1 MNKEHNEVHLYVRK
15 RLYKAFR
22 NSRSK
27 FCIVDFGFIHVILSY
42 FRSGTKQNEDFL
54 FRV

>member
-15 RLYKAFR
+15 RLSKAFR
-22 NSRSK
+22 NSK
-27 FCIVDFGFIHVILSY
+27 FLIADFGSIHVKLNY